1 MKNYLIHWTEG
12 GGICQKQIFQKFDCF
27 NILVLI
33 FSQYFFANKK
43 EQITRIKSRNLLF
56 KNIFCF
62 FYFKILSYAFF
73 IFAAKYDINGGN
85 KETNIIAKITVEK
98 LSATNGIFPKK

>member
-33 FSQYFFANKK
+33 FSQYFFANKFG
-43 EQITRIKSRNLLF
+43 IK
-56 KNIFCF
+56 
-62 FYFKILSYAFF
+62 
-73 IFAAKYDINGGN
+73 NGTG
-85 KETNIIAKITVEK
+85 
-98 LSATNGIFPKK
+98 